1 MRILIKFMKMGS
13 AAYMSHLDL
22 MRALLRGLRAAG
34 IRPAYSSGF
43 NPHARISL
51 ALPLSLGFESVCEYL
66 EVTTEDDRPVSIC
79 RLNRA
84 LPEGVVAV
92 SADIYG
98 EDGGAAARKSAASRV
113 TRVKYDIAG
122 PHLPEPA
129 DSELTGTYLSQ
140 DHIFTE
146 KQNRKKGT
154 TETIDIRPMIVAF
167 EPARSAGDKARYTCT
182 LSATAGAVLNP
193 LSLIKSFYSFCGA
206 PDAGDADFTV
216 TRTDIVFTE

>member
-1 MRILIKFMKMGS
+1 MKMGN
-13 AAYMSHLDL
+13 AACMSHLDL

-79 RLNRA
+79 ELNRA
-84 LPEGVVAV
+84 LPEGVIVV
-92 SADIYG
+92 SADI
-98 EDGGAAARKSAASRV
+98 AAESGSLARKSVASQV
-113 TRVKYDIAG
+113 TGAGYDIAG
-122 PHLPEPA
+122 PHLPGPA
-129 DSELTGTYLSQ
+129 AELTGAYLAQ

-146 KQNRKKGT
+146 KQNRKKGI
-154 TETIDIRPMIVAF
+154 TETIDIKPMIINF
-167 EPARSAGDKARYTCT
+167 EPARSAGDKTRYTCT

-193 LSLIKSFYSFCGA
+193 LTLIKSFYTYSKA
-206 PDAGDADFTV
+206 KEPKDHDFKI
-216 TRTDIVFTE
+216 TRTDITFKK